1 MIGTRFQVVS
11 GERVTTTLIATILFL
26 AFIIPGLLFAQNDI
40 LILPNEN
47 SNPQTAEGQADLYLP
62 DEEKAEPVRIGFSV
76 FYESWTTFQ
85 AALERGDGESANQS
99 LAQLIQLKNRHA
111 IPGLPEFAEAAVQE
125 GNRKMEKKRLAEAL
139 SYYSA
144 GSALDPSLADAYYG
158 QARVYFAQGLAKYR
172 YGVMSAIQGF
182 TAPRSSFRGKIY
194 LYSKLVLIGLIA
206 LIACA
211 AIFALILFFKY
222 NRLLRHDAEE
232 KLGPKIPP
240 LAAHFLVWVLLTLPV
255 LLFLG
260 PLWLVPFWL
269 AIFAAY
275 GRKTE
280 RILAI
285 FFLLIFVLAFPLY
298 RGIAKYANAASDP
311 MLASY
316 INAVSGGPNP
326 KVVLDFERYVADH
339 PADRD
344 ARIMLAFLYK
354 NNEMFEEAAGIL
366 QRMMLDAPD
375 DARAPNN
382 LAVICFKQ
390 DETEYAVRL
399 TQKAVQINP
408 RNAVYKYNLSTML
421 RAKFNFAQAQ
431 LLIDEA
437 KAVDPSLFENG
448 EPGPS
453 QPLLDVVPS
462 ADFIRKK
469 IQTKVGDPTQFFM
482 SPFTILSGALLLLAI
497 FLCLM
502 VRDNLHAHRCVQCG
516 QAFCRKCQTVDRS
529 YGFCIQCL
537 HIFVKK
543 DGVSPVS
550 RRAKMSQIEK
560 YSKKQK
566 LLRLVGGIVVPGSA
580 DLYDQQVLK
589 GVLTMFIWFLC
600 LTIVIFALRFGPLS
614 TYESS
619 ENAWPV
625 IAICVFVMA
634 VLFILSLLRQF
645 RRLSAE

>member
-1 MIGTRFQVVS
+1 MISCRFQIFS
-11 GERVTTTLIATILFL
+11 RKKVTTTLIAIFL
-26 AFIIPGLLFAQNDI
+26 SLVIPSLLLAQNDI
-40 LILPNEN
+40 LILPDEN
-47 SNPQTAEGQADLYLP
+47 SNPQTAEGQADIYLP
-62 DEEKAEPVRIGFSV
+62 DEEKPEPARIGFSI
-76 FYESWTTFQ
+76 FYDTWTNFQ
-85 AALERGDGESANQS
+85 SALERGDGESANQS
-99 LAQLIQLKNRHA
+99 LAQLIQLKNRNA

-125 GNRKMEKKRLAEAL
+125 GNRHMDKKRLAEAL
-139 SYYSA
+139 SYYTA
-144 GSALDPSLADAYYG
+144 GSALDPSFADAYYG
-158 QARVYFAQGLAKYR
+158 QSRVYFAQGLAKYR

-194 LYSKLVLIGLIA
+194 LYSKLLLIGLIA

-211 AIFALILFFKY
+211 AIFALILFLKY

-275 GRKTE
+275 GRNIE
-280 RILAI
+280 RAFAI
-285 FFLLIFVLAFPLY
+285 FFLIIFVLAFPLY
-298 RGIAKYANAASDP
+298 RGIAKYAKAASDP

-316 INAVSGGPNP
+316 INAISGGPNP

-344 ARIMLAFLYK
+344 ARIMLAYLYK
-354 NNEMFEEAAGIL
+354 NNEMLEDAAGIL
-366 QRMMLDAPD
+366 QRMILDAPD

-382 LAVICFKQ
+382 LAVICFRQ

-431 LLIDEA
+431 QLIDEA
-437 KAVDPSLFENG
+437 KKVDPTLFANG
-448 EPGPS
+448 EPGPT

-469 IQTKVGDPTQFFM
+469 IETKVGDPKQFFM
-482 SPFTILSGALLLLAI
+482 SPFTILSGALLLMAV

-502 VRDNLHAHRCVQCG
+502 VRDGLHAHRCVQCG

-550 RRAKMSQIEK
+550 RRAKMSQIEN

-566 LLRLVGGIVVPGSA
+566 LLRLVGGLLVPGSA
-580 DLYDQQVLK
+580 DVYDQHLVR
-589 GVLTMFIWFLC
+589 GVIIMFIWFLC
-600 LTIVIFALRFGPLS
+600 LTIIIFALRFGPLS

-619 ENAWPV
+619 ENAWPI

-634 VLFILSLLRQF
+634 VLFILTLLRQF

>member
-1 MIGTRFQVVS
+1 MIGRRFQIVS

-26 AFIIPGLLFAQNDI
+26 AFITPGLLFAQNDI
-40 LILPNEN
+40 LILPDEK
-47 SNPQTAEGQADLYLP
+47 SNPQTNEGQADIYLP
-62 DEEKAEPVRIGFSV
+62 DEEKPEPVRIGFSV
-76 FYESWTTFQ
+76 FYDTWTNFQ
-85 AALERGDGESANQS
+85 TSLERGDGDSANQS
-99 LAQLIQLKNRHA
+99 LAQLIQLKNRNA

-139 SYYSA
+139 SYYAA
-144 GSALDPSLADAYYG
+144 GSALDPSFADAYYG

-172 YGVMSAIQGF
+172 YGVMSVVQGF
-182 TAPRSSFRGKIY
+182 AAPRSSFRGKIY
-194 LYSKLVLIGLIA
+194 LYSKLVLIGLVA

-211 AIFALILFFKY
+211 AIYALILFLKY

-232 KLGPKIPP
+232 KLGPKISP
-240 LAAHFLVWVLLTLPV
+240 LAAHFLIWVLLTLPV
-255 LLFLG
+255 LLFFG

-269 AIFAAY
+269 AIFVAY
-275 GRKTE
+275 GRLTE
-280 RILAI
+280 RIFAI
-285 FFLLIFVLAFPLY
+285 FFLVIFVCAFPLY

-316 INAVSGGPNP
+316 INAISGGPNP

-344 ARIMLAFLYK
+344 ARIMLAYLYK
-354 NNEMFEEAAGIL
+354 NNEMYEEAAAIL

-382 LAVICFKQ
+382 LAVICFRQ

-399 TQKAVQINP
+399 TQKAVQISP

-431 LLIDEA
+431 KLIDEA
-437 KAVDPSLFENG
+437 KAVDPTLFADG
-448 EPGPS
+448 GPGPA

-469 IQTKVGDPTQFFM
+469 IETKVGDPRQFFM
-482 SPFTILSGALLLLAI
+482 SPFTIVSGALLLLAI
-497 FLCLM
+497 FLCLT
-502 VRDNLHAHRCVQCG
+502 VRNGLHAHRCVQCG

-543 DGVSPVS
+543 DGVSPAS
-550 RRAKMSQIEK
+550 RRTKMSQIEN

-566 LLRLVGGIVVPGSA
+566 LLRLLGGILVPGSA
-580 DLYDQQVLK
+580 DVYDQHILK
-589 GVLTMFIWFLC
+589 GVVTMFIWFLC
-600 LTIVIFALRFGPLS
+600 LTIVMFALRFGPLS

-619 ENAWPV
+619 DNAWPIV
-625 IAICVFVMA
+625 AICLFVLA
-634 VLFILSLLRQF
+634 AIFILSLLRQF
-645 RRLSAE
+645 RHLSAE

>member
-1 MIGTRFQVVS
+1 MIGRRFQIVS

-26 AFIIPGLLFAQNDI
+26 AFITPGLLSAQNDI
-40 LILPNEN
+40 LILPDEK
-47 SNPQTAEGQADLYLP
+47 SNPQTNEGQADIYLP
-62 DEEKAEPVRIGFSV
+62 DEEKPEPVRIGFSV
-76 FYESWTTFQ
+76 FYDTWTNFQ
-85 AALERGDGESANQS
+85 TSLERGDGDSANQS
-99 LAQLIQLKNRHA
+99 LAQLIQLKNRNA

-139 SYYSA
+139 SYYTA
-144 GSALDPSLADAYYG
+144 GSALDPSFADAYYG

-172 YGVMSAIQGF
+172 YGVMSVVQGF
-182 TAPRSSFRGKIY
+182 AAPRSSFRGKIY
-194 LYSKLVLIGLIA
+194 LYSKLVLIGLVA

-211 AIFALILFFKY
+211 AIYALILFLKY

-232 KLGPKIPP
+232 KLGPKISP
-240 LAAHFLVWVLLTLPV
+240 LATHFLIWVLLTLPV
-255 LLFLG
+255 LLFFG

-269 AIFAAY
+269 AIFVAY
-275 GRKTE
+275 GRLTE
-280 RILAI
+280 RIFAI
-285 FFLLIFVLAFPLY
+285 FFLVIFVCAFPLY

-316 INAVSGGPNP
+316 INAISGGPNP

-344 ARIMLAFLYK
+344 ARIMLAYLYK
-354 NNEMFEEAAGIL
+354 NNEMYEEAAAIL

-382 LAVICFKQ
+382 LAVICFRQ

-399 TQKAVQINP
+399 TQKAVQISP

-431 LLIDEA
+431 KLIDEA
-437 KAVDPSLFENG
+437 KAVDPTLFADG
-448 EPGPS
+448 GPGPA

-469 IQTKVGDPTQFFM
+469 IETKVGDPRQFFM
-482 SPFTILSGALLLLAI
+482 SPFTIVSGALLLLAI
-497 FLCLM
+497 FLCLT
-502 VRDNLHAHRCVQCG
+502 VRNGLHAHRCVQCG

-543 DGVSPVS
+543 DGVSPAS
-550 RRAKMSQIEK
+550 RRTKMSQIEN

-566 LLRLVGGIVVPGSA
+566 LLRLLGGILVPGSA
-580 DLYDQQVLK
+580 DVYDQHILK
-589 GVLTMFIWFLC
+589 GVVTMFIWFLC
-600 LTIVIFALRFGPLS
+600 LTIVMFALRFGPLS

-619 ENAWPV
+619 DNAWPIV
-625 IAICVFVMA
+625 AICLFVLA
-634 VLFILSLLRQF
+634 AIFILSLLRQF
-645 RRLSAE
+645 RHLSAE

>member
-1 MIGTRFQVVS
+1 MISCRFQLLFR
-11 GERVTTTLIATILFL
+11 EKITILFASIL
-26 AFIIPGLLFAQNDI
+26 FLVFVDPASLLAQNDI
-40 LILPNEN
+40 LILPDEN
-47 SNPQTAEGQADLYLP
+47 STPQTQGQADIYLP
-62 DEEKAEPVRIGFSV
+62 DEEKPEPVHIGFSI
-76 FYESWTTFQ
+76 FYDTWSSFQ
-85 AALERGDGESANQS
+85 SALERGDGDSANQS
-99 LAQLIQLKNRHA
+99 LAQLIELKNRNS

-125 GNRKMEKKRLAEAL
+125 GNRKMDKKRLPEAL
-139 SYYSA
+139 SYYTA
-144 GSALDPSLADAYYG
+144 GSALDPSFADAYYG
-158 QARVYFAQGLAKYR
+158 QARVYFAQGLSKYR
-172 YGVMSAIQGF
+172 YGITAAVQGF
-182 TAPRSSFRGKIY
+182 TAPHSSFRGKIY

-206 LIACA
+206 MIACA
-211 AIFALILFFKY
+211 AIFALILFLRY

-232 KLGPKIPP
+232 KLGPKISP

-269 AIFAAY
+269 AIFAPY
-275 GRKTE
+275 GRTKE
-280 RILAI
+280 RVFAI
-285 FFLLIFVLAFPLY
+285 FFLMVFVIAFPLY

-316 INAVSGGPNP
+316 INAVSAGPNP
-326 KVVLDFERYVADH
+326 KILLDFQKYVREH
-339 PADRD
+339 PNDRD
-344 ARIMLAFLYK
+344 ARIMLAYLYK
-354 NNEMFEEAAGIL
+354 NNEMFEDAAAIL

-399 TQKAVQINP
+399 AQKAVQLSP

-431 LLIDEA
+431 ELIDEA
-437 KAVDPSLFENG
+437 RAVDPSLFKNG
-448 EPGPS
+448 EFSPT

-462 ADFIRKK
+462 TDFIRTK
-469 IQTKVGDPTQFFM
+469 IETKVGDRRQLFM
-482 SPFTILSGALLLLAI
+482 SPFTILSGALLLIAI
-497 FLCLM
+497 FLCFM
-502 VRDNLHAHRCVQCG
+502 VRNGLHAHRCVQCG

-543 DGVSPVS
+543 DGVSPAS
-550 RRAKMSQIEK
+550 RRTKMTQIDT

-566 LLRLVGGIVVPGSA
+566 LLRTVGAVLVPGSSEI
-580 DLYDQQVLK
+580 YDQHVVK
-589 GVLTMFIWFLC
+589 GVVTMFLWFLC
-600 LTIVIFALRFGPLS
+600 LTIVIFAVHFAPLS
-614 TYESS
+614 TYESA
-619 ENAWPV
+619 ENAWP
-625 IAICVFVMA
+625 IILICIFVMA

-645 RRLSAE
+645 RRLRAE